1 MAGFSSRKRRVA
13 LDSSGS
19 SCGPP
24 MIQFISLEGISK
36 AQRCLS
42 KPSGG
47 QRSNDRIKGLTSI
60 VWLELYLQATLSAIQ
75 EYARLGHGCFVDD
88 NRNTLLLCEGTDSA
102 NMVAGQPFGV
112 GWTHHRCTLAVECR
126 SQLFHAD
133 FTIRR
138 DDDTDWLVVDL
149 SHKGLQDPPRL
160 YADGGS
166 GLKANA
172 FPVGIVVV
180 PVEGKIYASLVQ
192 RKSSACAL
200 RHDDMVPV
208 PFHSLHQACA
218 QLNLRSRQ

>member
-42 KPSGG
+42 KPSSG
-47 QRSNDRIKGLTSI
+47 QRSNDRIKGLTGI

-75 EYARLGHGCFVDD
+75 EYARLGHGCFVDG
-88 NRNTLLLCEGTDSA
+88 NRNTFLLCEGTDAAS
-102 NMVAGQPFGV
+102 MVAGQPFGV
-112 GWTHHRCTLAVECR
+112 GWTHHLCTLAVECR

-133 FTIRR
+133 LTIRR
-138 DDDTDWLVVDL
+138 DDDTDWLVVDH

-160 YADGGS
+160 YADGFS
-166 GLKANA
+166 SLKADP
-172 FPVGIVVV
+172 FRVRIIIVTM
-180 PVEGKIYASLVQ
+180 EGKIYANLVQ
-192 RKSSACAL
+192 RKSSARAL
-200 RHDDMVPV
+200 
-208 PFHSLHQACA
+208 
-218 QLNLRSRQ
+218 